1 MFIFSFEK
9 RKGYKLAA
17 IFVSALFLVS
27 LCLFIA
33 FERHDAVKGYATA
46 DEVGR
51 YVTEAPDTE
60 GRLGFLS
67 QFGIE
72 AEPDSEVCDSVVI
85 PKAVDDTY
93 NDYNSLQKGIG
104 LELEP
109 FRGESV
115 SRFTY
120 RIKDSRYRV
129 TLLCFKA
136 HVIAGHISSGVYGER
151 YLRLNSRY
159 GKTG

>member
-85 PKAVDDTY
+85 PKAFDDTY
-93 NDYNSLQKGIG
+93 ND
-104 LELEP
+104 
-109 FRGESV
+109 
-115 SRFTY
+115 
-120 RIKDSRYRV
+120 
-129 TLLCFKA
+129 
-136 HVIAGHISSGVYGER
+136 
-151 YLRLNSRY
+151 
-159 GKTG
+159 